1 MKAVIRYLFIVAA
14 FIAMA
19 GTAAEAQNFAG
30 GKRVAGSRGI
40 EDKIFKE
47 IIRLPY
53 YGLFDHITYQLNGNT
68 VILGGSVISLGTRK
82 SAERVVK
89 RIPGVE
95 RVVNNIRELPPSP
108 SDNDIRRQ
116 LVREFSR
123 GGSIYRY
130 LQGPNPSVRLIVDH
144 GRVSLEGYVANR
156 SDANLMRI
164 LANGIFGVFDVQNH
178 LIVEN
183 ERAR

>member
-1 MKAVIRYLFIVAA
+1 MKAIIKYLFVVVA

-19 GTAAEAQNFAG
+19 GTAVEAQNFAG
-30 GKRVAGSRGI
+30 GKRITNSRAI
-40 EDKIFKE
+40 EDKVFKE
-47 IIRLPY
+47 IIKLPY
-53 YGLFDHITYQLNGNT
+53 YGVFDHITYQLNDNT

-82 SAERVVK
+82 SAERVVA

-116 LVREFSR
+116 LVRGF
-123 GGSIYRY
+123 GQTGALYRY

-144 GRVSLEGYVANR
+144 GRVAFEGYVANR
-156 SDANLMRI
+156 SDANLMKI
-164 LANGIFGVFDVQNH
+164 VANGIFGVFDVQNH
-178 LIVEN
+178 LIVER